1 MPWNNL
7 MKKAA
12 LPLIF
17 CLACS
22 ALCVLPA
29 CNGNDVGGFVPDP
42 NPEADEFRAV
52 HKTESGISAQPRG
65 YVPQPEP
72 GSVED

>member
-1 MPWNNL
+1 MPRNNL
-7 MKKAA
+7 MKNAA

-42 NPEADEFRAV
+42 NPEASEM
-52 HKTESGISAQPRG
+52 G

-72 GSVED
+72 GAAED